1 MKNIEKRFDRWASK
15 VSKVVGSP
23 YWLFFSIALV
33 IIWLPSGFFIGF
45 NEVWHL
51 LINTTTT
58 ILTFIMMALLHASQS
73 TWENKMEKMQID
85 QERILK
91 LLEKETERIITN
103 TEPKLESNPDNL
115 NTPDLKERIDSLN

>member
-1 MKNIEKRFDRWASK
+1 
-15 VSKVVGSP
+15 
-23 YWLFFSIALV
+23 
-33 IIWLPSGFFIGF
+33 
-45 NEVWHL
+45 
-51 LINTTTT
+51 
-58 ILTFIMMALLHASQS
+58 MALLHASQS